1 METGGIILIVCSGIF
16 VLTIILIGCLGKMR
30 EKRTVT
36 NEPINQKSRDAGGFT
51 VYPAAAYLPP
61 VSSSAHHDCRMKQTR
76 SNVTASVS
84 SNHGYGG
91 GGGYHGGGGG
101 GGGGGHHDG
110 GGGGSGC
117 ELQQR
122 TPSISLAI
130 KYRANWVKNIRRSGN
145 YASAIGE
152 KVLLTWRNKSD

>member
-51 VYPAAAYLPP
+51 FYPEAAYLPP
-61 VSSSAHHDCRMKQTR
+61 VSSSAHHDCRMKQAR
-76 SNVTASVS
+76 SNGIGGGLLFLSAASVTASVS

-91 GGGYHGGGGG
+91 GGGHHGGGGG

-110 GGGGSGC
+110 GGGGGGC
-117 ELQQR
+117 
-122 TPSISLAI
+122 
-130 KYRANWVKNIRRSGN
+130 G
-145 YASAIGE
+145 GG
-152 KVLLTWRNKSD
+152 

>member
-51 VYPAAAYLPP
+51 FYPEAAYLPR
-61 VSSSAHHDCRMKQTR
+61 VSSSAHHDCRMKQAR

-91 GGGYHGGGGG
+91 GGGHHGG

-110 GGGGSGC
+110 GGGGGGC

-122 TPSISLAI
+122 TPSISPAI

-145 YASAIGE
+145 YVSAIGE
-152 KVLLTWRNKSD
+152 KVWLTRTKS